1 MDRENGGPACIDAQ
15 HSYEESVNAIEW
27 TVNNKDINN
36 NEAVVN
42 RLPNSNALQC
52 LRWDLSALQNP
63 TISDDVTVPAMSETL
78 GPPQSVGV
86 PPTLQTA
93 TVITAQNLPPTAGQI
108 EIQTPPEA
116 VADKVMFLFNNMS
129 MSNVSEKAKELI
141 DAVPSEYAPWV
152 AQYMVMKRVSAE
164 PNFHSL
170 FVQLID
176 CLTFPEFPNIVL
188 QQVFRNIKVSCYF
201 ILRTHVY

>member
-1 MDRENGGPACIDAQ
+1 MCVDALTFDD
-15 HSYEESVNAIEW
+15 SNVNSIEW
-27 TVNNKDINN
+27 TFSQKDINN
-36 NEAVVN
+36 NEAIVN
-42 RLPNSNALQC
+42 NVTNSPLPC

-63 TISDDVTVPAMSETL
+63 SISEDVTVPAMTETL
-78 GPPQSVGV
+78 GPPPSV

-93 TVITAQNLPPTAGQI
+93 NVITANVPPVAGQI
-108 EIQTPPEA
+108 EIQTPPET

-141 DAVPSEYAPWV
+141 DAVPAEYAPWV

-188 QQVFRNIKVSCYF
+188 QQVFRNIKVSFLIFEY
-201 ILRTHVY
+201 I